1 MKQQTIKVR
10 TQRAAKTAL
19 TVAGSVAGMVGALF
33 AGTVQAQSDYPNKP
47 IAMIVNFAAGGA
59 TDVAGRTLA
68 EYLRDKLG
76 QPVVVENLTG
86 AGTSIGTARVAR
98 APKDGYTILF
108 STASTFT
115 ITPHIQ
121 PSLNINLADFQA
133 IARVGSVPLAL
144 STRKDFPAASLNEF
158 IAAAKARPKGVSSGT
173 AGAGSIHDIL
183 NRYTFKRLGI
193 ESVPIHY
200 RGESA
205 ALPDLMSG
213 QTDAQFVSV
222 AAAAQQLQTGAI
234 RIIATASPKRAA
246 SLPNIPTFAE
256 LGYPDI
262 FGDSWQIVMLPAG
275 TAVPIGARLSTAI
288 ADVMRMPAF
297 VERLAKVGAEI
308 PPPATPA
315 DIVKLLADETK
326 RWGMVVT
333 ENKITA
339 N

>member
-1 MKQQTIKVR
+1 MKQQAMKVR
-10 TQRAAKTAL
+10 TQRAARTAL
-19 TVAGSVAGMVGALF
+19 TIAGTVAGIVGALF
-33 AGTVQAQSDYPNKP
+33 AASAQAQSDYPNKP

-68 EYLRDKLG
+68 EYMRDKLG

-121 PSLNINLADFQA
+121 PSLNINLADFQP

-144 STRKDFPAASLNEF
+144 STRKDFPAGSLNEF

-234 RIIATASPKRAA
+234 HVIATASPKRAA

-262 FGDSWQIVMLPAG
+262 YGDSWQIVMVPVGTPAPVVSKLG
-275 TAVPIGARLSTAI
+275 TAIG
-288 ADVMRMPAF
+288 DVMRMPAF
-297 VERLAKVGAEI
+297 SERLAKVGAEI
-308 PPPATPA
+308 PPLVTPA
-315 DIVKLLADETK
+315 EIVKLLADEYK
-326 RWGMVVT
+326 RWGVVVT

>member
-1 MKQQTIKVR
+1 MTHNSTKRSGFHTIAGLLAVLGVGI
-10 TQRAAKTAL
+10 TA
-19 TVAGSVAGMVGALF
+19 TA
-33 AGTVQAQSDYPNKP
+33 QAQSDYPNKP
-47 IAMIVNFAAGGA
+47 ITMVVNFAAGGA
-59 TDVAGRTLA
+59 TDIAGRTLA

-76 QPVVVENLTG
+76 QSVVVENLTG

-133 IARVGSVPLAL
+133 ISRVGSVPLAL
-144 STRKDFPAASLNEF
+144 STRKDFPAGSLNEF
-158 IAAAKARPKGVSSGT
+158 VAAAKALPKGVSSGT

-183 NRYTFKRLGI
+183 NRYTFKRLGV

-205 ALPDLMSG
+205 ALPDLASG
-213 QTDAQFVSV
+213 RTDAQFVSV
-222 AAAAQQLQTGAI
+222 AAAAQQLQAGAI
-234 RIIATASPKRAA
+234 RIVATASPKRAA

-262 FGDSWQIVMLPAG
+262 FGDSWQIVMVPTG
-275 TAVPIGARLSTAI
+275 TAAPIVSKLSTAI

-297 VERLAKVGAEI
+297 GERLAKVGAEI

-315 DIVKLLADETK
+315 EIVKLLADEYR
-326 RWGMVVT
+326 RWGVVVT

>member
-1 MKQQTIKVR
+1 MKQQTMTVR
-10 TQRAAKTAL
+10 TRRAARTAL
-19 TVAGSVAGMVGALF
+19 TIAGTLAGIIGALF
-33 AGTVQAQSDYPNKP
+33 AGTAQAQSDYPNKP
-47 IAMIVNFAAGGA
+47 ITMVVNFAAGGA
-59 TDVAGRTLA
+59 TDIAGRTLA
-68 EYLRDKLG
+68 EYLREKLG
-76 QPVVVENLTG
+76 QSVVVENLTG

-133 IARVGSVPLAL
+133 ISRVGSVPLAL
-144 STRKDFPAASLNEF
+144 STRKDFPAGSLNEF
-158 IAAAKARPKGVSSGT
+158 VAAAKALPKGVSSGT

-205 ALPDLMSG
+205 ALPDLASG
-213 QTDAQFVSV
+213 RTDAQFVSV

-262 FGDSWQIVMLPAG
+262 FGDSWQIVMVPTG
-275 TAVPIGARLSTAI
+275 TAAPIVSKLSTAI
-288 ADVMRMPAF
+288 ADVMRIPSF
-297 VERLAKVGAEI
+297 GERLAKVGAEI

-315 DIVKLLADETK
+315 EIVKLLGDEYK
-326 RWGMVVT
+326 RWGVVVT